1 MNQENLLNKI
11 RQKDAKA
18 FTHGGKFHADDI
30 FSSALLLY
38 LNPEI
43 QITRG
48 NQVPEEY
55 DGIVFD
61 IGRGAYDHHQKDS
74 RIRENSVPTV
84 ENRHRK
90 PSGPV
95 AVDRLTA
102 EISAPTAESRERK
115 NRGQIPDTSCKI
127 DVLMVESFK

>member
-1 MNQENLLNKI
+1 M
-11 RQKDAKA
+11 RY
-18 FTHGGKFHADDI
+18 
-30 FSSALLLY
+30 LLL
-38 LNPEI
+38 
-43 QITRG
+43 
-48 NQVPEEY
+48 
-55 DGIVFD
+55 
-61 IGRGAYDHHQKDS
+61 GRRHRKAGPVHVDR

-102 EISAPTAESRERK
+102 EISAPTAVSRERK

>member
-1 MNQENLLNKI
+1 MEVHQLEGRRGLY
-11 RQKDAKA
+11 RERY
-18 FTHGGKFHADDI
+18 
-30 FSSALLLY
+30 LLL
-38 LNPEI
+38 
-43 QITRG
+43 
-48 NQVPEEY
+48 
-55 DGIVFD
+55 
-61 IGRGAYDHHQKDS
+61 GRRHRRHRQAGPVHVDS
-74 RIRENSVPTV
+74 RIRENSVPIV

-95 AVDRLTA
+95 AVDRLTV